1 MLHYSGVDCT
11 ESRSLVSSHSGTT
24 HTGKLFFWIFRP
36 PAALSPILVIPHSFL
51 QERSLKPSPRRE
63 GRKEEKVK
71 KKKKKRN
78 RTKPSQSYRHFASS
92 SSPSL
97 QSSSSV
103 FFKDS
108 SSFIRPFAFCT
119 LDSSSDT
126 EQGSTH
132 GYSGQHHS

>member
-1 MLHYSGVDCT
+1 MCEEERVATLQRSGLHREQ
-11 ESRSLVSSHSGTT
+11 ESRFLSLGHNAHGETFV
-24 HTGKLFFWIFRP
+24 WIFRP
-36 PAALSPILVIPHSFL
+36 PAALSPILVIPHPFL
-51 QERSLKPSPRRE
+51 QERSL
-63 GRKEEKVK
+63 
-71 KKKKKRN
+71 
-78 RTKPSQSYRHFASS
+78 KPSQSYRHFASS

-108 SSFIRPFAFCT
+108 SSFIRSFAFCT